1 MIFQCDHR
9 TGRRLKQES
18 AKRAWLTKVLHM
30 ALYAYQAYTKEGKK
44 VSGTIDATSVTA
56 VREQLSRSG
65 LYPISVSTAVAE
77 EMTLFTRISSLFSRR
92 IKVKDKILL
101 TKQLAVLLRSGV
113 PLLEAFEL
121 LIDQFEGRLRVMLV
135 NIKDRLR
142 EGSSLAEA
150 LAQYPDVFD
159 NVYVQLVRAGEAT
172 GRLEVILERLTGY
185 LERREEISSRVRSA
199 MTYPLIQLGL
209 VLLVLIGL
217 MTFVVP
223 SLAEQFR
230 RSKKELPGTTELLM
244 SISDFIRHYYLLVVA
259 LILGS
264 VLLFRWW
271 KSTPS
276 GARMYDTIKLKIP
289 IVSFFARMGAVT
301 QFSRTL
307 GMLIESNVNFAEAL
321 DIVCNI
327 IDNKI
332 LAQSLMEARE
342 NIIKQGRIAQY
353 LKETGVF
360 PPVAIYLI
368 KTGEE
373 SGKLDTMLLTVAQN
387 YETELKEYA
396 DGLSDALG
404 PIMMVVMGITVG
416 FIVISIAQPMMQQA
430 QLVEI

>member
-1 MIFQCDHR
+1 
-9 TGRRLKQES
+9 
-18 AKRAWLTKVLHM
+18 M
-30 ALYAYQAYTKEGKK
+30 ALYAYQAYTKDGKK
-44 VSGTIDATSVTA
+44 ITGTVDATSVTA

-65 LYPISVSTAVAE
+65 LYPISVTTAAAE
-77 EMTLFTRISSLFSRR
+77 EMSLIQRLGHFFHRR
-92 IKVKDKILL
+92 VKTKEKILL
-101 TKQLAVLLRSGV
+101 TKQLSVLLRSGI

-121 LIDQFEGRLRVMLV
+121 LIDQFEGRLRVMLIS
-135 NIKDRLR
+135 IKDRLR

-172 GRLEVILERLTGY
+172 GRLEIILERLTSY
-185 LERREEISSRVRSA
+185 MERREEISSRVRSA

-209 VLLVLIGL
+209 VLLVLVGL

-223 SLAEQFR
+223 SLADQFR
-230 RSKKELPGTTELLM
+230 RSKKELPWSTELLM
-244 SISDFIRHYYLLVVA
+244 NISDFIRSYYLLVVIA
-259 LILGS
+259 ILGL

-276 GARMYDTIKLKIP
+276 GARTYDKIKLKIP
-289 IVSFFARMGAVT
+289 IVRFFARMGAVA

-327 IDNKI
+327 IDNRI
-332 LAQSLMEARE
+332 LAQSLMQARE
-342 NIIKQGRIAQY
+342 NIIKQGRIAEY
-353 LKETGVF
+353 LRETGVF

-404 PIMMVVMGITVG
+404 PIMMIVMGITVG